1 MTDSA
6 HLSSGV
12 LAAVLG
18 AAALHALWNSLVKS
32 ASDKFLS
39 SAIVALWCGVAA
51 VLAALV
57 LPRPAEAA
65 MPFIIASAL
74 IHIVYFILVGQ
85 LYRTADLSVAYPIM
99 RGLAPL
105 IAAIIALVTL
115 GEMPPPIASL
125 GVLALVTGVLAMGA
139 SGLAH
144 GRIDRQ
150 TVIVALANS
159 AVIAI
164 YSVIDGEGARLSG
177 AGSAFAFA
185 YNSWADALT
194 ALAYLPIILFLR
206 GRGRSCR
213 LCGRLVARS
222 DRRPRRL
229 FRLRDRHLGDDARP
243 DRRRRRAPRDV
254 GRVCGHH
261 RNRGAR
267 RAVPQATRGCGAC
280 HSRRHHPPALRLID
294 RPSSL
299 LGALPLKIDIAAR
312 AYRVENRP
320 IRIGDS
326 VKLVGFERPAGLAS
340 LQETERLNLAKAL
353 LHEQVEMAIRFAE
366 REAGRGEQRFG
377 GCGSNIHRMRC
388 SGCTT
393 GSAGSP

>member
-39 SAIVALWCGVAA
+39 STVVALWCGVAA
-51 VLAALV
+51 VVAGLV
-57 LPRPAEAA
+57 LPRPAAA
-65 MPFIIASAL
+65 AFPFIVASAL
-74 IHIVYFILVGQ
+74 VHIVYFMLVGQ
-85 LYRTADLSVAYPIM
+85 LYRSADLSVAYPIM

-115 GEMPPPIASL
+115 GEAPAPIASL

-144 GRIDRQ
+144 GRIDRP

-164 YSVIDGEGARLSG
+164 YSVIDGEGARISG

-194 ALAYLPIILFLR
+194 ALAYLPIILCLR
-206 GRGRSCR
+206 GRA
-213 LCGRLVARS
+213 VAAAFAG
-222 DRRPRRL
+222 DWRRGFIGGL
-229 FRLRDRHLGDDARP
+229 AAFLGYAIVIWAMT
-243 DRRRRRAPRDV
+243 RAPI
-254 GRVCGHH
+254 
-261 RNRGAR
+261 A
-267 RAVPQATRGCGAC
+267 AVA
-280 HSRRHHPPALRLID
+280 ALRETSVVFAAIIGVVALGEPFHAQRAIAVLVILAGII
-294 RPSSL
+294 L
-299 LGALPLKIDIAAR
+299 L
-312 AYRVENRP
+312 
-320 IRIGDS
+320 
-326 VKLVGFERPAGLAS
+326 
-340 LQETERLNLAKAL
+340 
-353 LHEQVEMAIRFAE
+353 
-366 REAGRGEQRFG
+366 RFG
-377 GCGSNIHRMRC
+377 
-388 SGCTT
+388 
-393 GSAGSP
+393 

>member
-51 VLAALV
+51 VIAALF

-65 MPFIIASAL
+65 IVASAL
-74 IHIVYFILVGQ
+74 IHIVYFILVGH
-85 LYRTADLSVAYPIM
+85 LYRSADLSVAYPIM

-164 YSVIDGEGARLSG
+164 YSVIDGEGARISG
-177 AGSAFAFA
+177 AGASFAFA

-206 GRGRSCR
+206 GRGVVAAFAGDWRR
-213 LCGRLVARS
+213 GLVGGLAA
-222 DRRPRRL
+222 
-229 FRLRDRHLGDDARP
+229 FLGYAIVIWAMT
-243 DRRRRRAPRDV
+243 RAPI
-254 GRVCGHH
+254 
-261 RNRGAR
+261 A
-267 RAVPQATRGCGAC
+267 AVA
-280 HSRRHHPPALRLID
+280 ALRETSVVFAAIIGVVA
-294 RPSSL
+294 
-299 LGALPLKIDIAAR
+299 LGEPFHRQRAIAAVVIL
-312 AYRVENRP
+312 AGIILLRV
-320 IRIGDS
+320 G
-326 VKLVGFERPAGLAS
+326 
-340 LQETERLNLAKAL
+340 
-353 LHEQVEMAIRFAE
+353 
-366 REAGRGEQRFG
+366 
-377 GCGSNIHRMRC
+377 
-388 SGCTT
+388 
-393 GSAGSP
+393 

>member
-12 LAAVLG
+12 LVAVLG

-51 VLAALV
+51 VVAALV
-57 LPRPAEAA
+57 LPRPADAA
-65 MPFIIASAL
+65 FPFIIASAL

-115 GEMPPPIASL
+115 GEAPPPIASL
-125 GVLALVTGVLAMGA
+125 GVGLLVVGVLAMGA
-139 SGLAH
+139 SGFAH
-144 GRIDRQ
+144 GRINRS
-150 TVIVALANS
+150 TILVALVNS

-164 YSVIDGEGARLSG
+164 YSVIDGQGARLSG

-206 GRGRSCR
+206 GRSAVAAFVVDWRRG
-213 LCGRLVARS
+213 LV
-222 DRRPRRL
+222 
-229 FRLRDRHLGDDARP
+229 
-243 DRRRRRAPRDV
+243 
-254 GRVCGHH
+254 
-261 RNRGAR
+261 
-267 RAVPQATRGCGAC
+267 
-280 HSRRHHPPALRLID
+280 
-294 RPSSL
+294 
-299 LGALPLKIDIAAR
+299 
-312 AYRVENRP
+312 
-320 IRIGDS
+320 
-326 VKLVGFERPAGLAS
+326 AGLAAFFGYAIVIWAMTQAPIAAVAA
-340 LQETERLNLAKAL
+340 LRETSVVFAAIIGIVALGEPFHRQRAIAVLVILAGIIL
-353 LHEQVEMAIRFAE
+353 L
-366 REAGRGEQRFG
+366 RFG
-377 GCGSNIHRMRC
+377 
-388 SGCTT
+388 
-393 GSAGSP
+393 